1 MMFGQ
6 AQEGFQMDKR
16 EWAHRQKMECKDLNR
31 DERSARRAAQYER
44 MKAAAPL
51 TVERMRKWL
60 KSPCAFRGAA

>member
-1 MMFGQ
+1 MILGQ
-6 AQEGFQMDKR
+6 AQEGFQMDERK
-16 EWAHRQKMECKDLNR
+16 WAHRQKMERKDLNR

-60 KSPCAFRGAA
+60 KSPYAFR

>member
-1 MMFGQ
+1 
-6 AQEGFQMDKR
+6 MDKR

-60 KSPCAFRGAA
+60 KSPYAFR